1 MYWRYHIVNM
11 KGTARDHTY
20 FNDGHSLYEF
30 LQNIAKAAE
39 SCADQLSK
47 IDEDS
52 EEYLHVH
59 SYANET
65 FRIHPPTS
73 AMALKLKDKETGMD
87 FWRWL
92 YPKTLDEIL
101 IFDMAV
107 SKEEFYDTVYQ
118 EMILFEL
125 NNTMAELRE
134 SKIAKYEE
142 KILGVKNPV
151 RLSYYAAGIIG
162 SVLAQGASFI
172 DIPLKSFEPK
182 VPNNAYNRMMLE
194 LLTKLFK
201 GKMTGEF
208 TARIPKW
215 YHSAVNAVMKYTDKI
230 VTKFCEKTC
239 AQSSIK
245 DQLEL
250 IKCAVFSYYVRL
262 LMMDVIRFAEYC
274 SVIRANSY
282 MPSVE
287 ELKAIIKPID
297 VTDVVGFVMPPDV
310 PDWLDSALIAPPEVA
325 KDYMRRKMEESSK
338 EAEDVMPV
346 YRKSIPVS

>member
-1 MYWRYHIVNM
+1 M

-30 LQNIAKAAE
+30 LQNIAQTAE
-39 SCADQLSK
+39 SCAGQFST
-47 IDEDS
+47 IDEES
-52 EEYLHVH
+52 EEFLHVH
-59 SYANET
+59 TFADGT

-73 AMALKLKDKETGMD
+73 AMALKLKDTETGME

-92 YPKTLDEIL
+92 YPKTFEELL
-101 IFDMAV
+101 IFDMVV
-107 SKEEFYDTVYQ
+107 SKEEFYDISYQ

-125 NNTMAELRE
+125 SNTMAELRE
-134 SKIAKYEE
+134 AKIAKYAE
-142 KILGVKNPV
+142 KIQSVKNPV
-151 RLSYYAAGIIG
+151 RLSYYAAGILG
-162 SVLAQGASFI
+162 SVLAQGATHT
-172 DIPLKSFEPK
+172 DLPLRHFEPK
-182 VPNNAYNRMMLE
+182 VSNNVYNRMMLE

-201 GKMTGEF
+201 GKMVGEF

-215 YHSAVNAVMKYTDKI
+215 YHSAVHTVMESTDEI

-250 IKCAVFSYYVRL
+250 IKCAVFSYYARL

-282 MPSVE
+282 MPSVK
-287 ELKAIIKPID
+287 ELEAIIKPID
-297 VTDVVGFVMPPDV
+297 VTDVVGFAMPPDV

>member
-1 MYWRYHIVNM
+1 M

-47 IDEDS
+47 IDEES

-101 IFDMAV
+101 IFDMVV
-107 SKEEFYDTVYQ
+107 SKEEFYDTAYQ

-134 SKIAKYEE
+134 AKIAKYEE

-215 YHSAVNAVMKYTDKI
+215 YHSAVKTVMKSTDKI

-250 IKCAVFSYYVRL
+250 IKCAVFSYYARL

-287 ELKAIIKPID
+287 ELEAITKPID
-297 VTDVVGFVMPPDV
+297 VTDVVGFVMPTDV

-338 EAEDVMPV
+338 ESEDVMPV

>member
-1 MYWRYHIVNM
+1 M

-47 IDEDS
+47 IDEES

-65 FRIHPPTS
+65 FRVHPPTS

-134 SKIAKYEE
+134 AKIAKYEE

-215 YHSAVNAVMKYTDKI
+215 YHSAVKTVMKSTDKI

-250 IKCAVFSYYVRL
+250 IKCAVFSYYARL

-287 ELKAIIKPID
+287 ELEAITKPID
-297 VTDVVGFVMPPDV
+297 VTDVVGFVMPTDV

-325 KDYMRRKMEESSK
+325 KDYIRRKMEESSK
-338 EAEDVMPV
+338 ESEDVMPV

>member
-1 MYWRYHIVNM
+1 M

-182 VPNNAYNRMMLE
+182 VPNNAYNRMMLK

-201 GKMTGEF
+201 GKMTGEV

-215 YHSAVNAVMKYTDKI
+215 YHSAVNAVMKSTDKI

>member
-1 MYWRYHIVNM
+1 M

-30 LQNIAKAAE
+30 LQNIAQVAE
-39 SCADQLSK
+39 SCADQFSK
-47 IDEDS
+47 IDEES
-52 EEYLHVH
+52 EEYLHIH

-134 SKIAKYEE
+134 AKIVKYED

-201 GKMTGEF
+201 GEMTGEF

-215 YHSAVNAVMKYTDKI
+215 YHSAVDTVMKSTDRI

-250 IKCAVFSYYVRL
+250 IKCAVFSYYARL

-287 ELKAIIKPID
+287 ELEAITKPID

>member
-1 MYWRYHIVNM
+1 M

-30 LQNIAKAAE
+30 LQNIAQTAE
-39 SCADQLSK
+39 SCAGQFST
-47 IDEDS
+47 IDEES
-52 EEYLHVH
+52 VEFLHVH
-59 SYANET
+59 TFADGT

-73 AMALKLKDKETGMD
+73 AMALKLKDTETGME

-92 YPKTLDEIL
+92 YPKTFEELL
-101 IFDMAV
+101 IFDMVV
-107 SKEEFYDTVYQ
+107 SKEEFYDTPYQ

-125 NNTMAELRE
+125 SNTMAELRE
-134 SKIAKYEE
+134 AKIAKYAE
-142 KILGVKNPV
+142 KIQSVKNPV
-151 RLSYYAAGIIG
+151 RLSYYAAGILG
-162 SVLAQGASFI
+162 SVLAQGATHT
-172 DIPLKSFEPK
+172 DLPLRHFEPK
-182 VPNNAYNRMMLE
+182 VSNNVYNRMMLE

-201 GKMTGEF
+201 GKMVGEF

-215 YHSAVNAVMKYTDKI
+215 YHSAVHTVMDSTDEI

-250 IKCAVFSYYVRL
+250 IKCAVFSYYARL

-310 PDWLDSALIAPPEVA
+310 PDWLDSAFIAPPEVA

-346 YRKSIPVS
+346 YRKSITVS